1 MGSLCSKTAQSSTTS
16 STAIETEKEV
26 SSLGYKSTADKTY
39 ELQEGKYNYFRK
51 VNYIDYLYSLVNFS
65 TDNATLEDKYEN
77 LSVNYSMSDPF
88 FTESFNN
95 DIFQSFLENK
105 ILKHRAVYDDASSNE
120 TATAIFKDCF
130 MGANTGLDLK
140 LFQDAQG
147 KGDSSAS
154 KTNMVRKC
162 DCIGYG
168 LLYCSGPNFIKI
180 KSLFNIFQTNG
191 VIKKS
196 ENFNRFL
203 LSTFLIASYG
213 MINGRNKLN
222 NYDEIGAISKEQ
234 LTQLIDTSELKDS
247 QNLVEVTNKLIFGE
261 DTSQELN
268 YSQFKSKF
276 ENSDKETSLAFLLS
290 ASGVRFMLT
299 KHNV

>member
-105 ILKHRAVYDDASSNE
+105 NFEAQSS
-120 TATAIFKDCF
+120 I
-130 MGANTGLDLK
+130 
-140 LFQDAQG
+140 
-147 KGDSSAS
+147 
-154 KTNMVRKC
+154 
-162 DCIGYG
+162 
-168 LLYCSGPNFIKI
+168 
-180 KSLFNIFQTNG
+180 
-191 VIKKS
+191 
-196 ENFNRFL
+196 
-203 LSTFLIASYG
+203 
-213 MINGRNKLN
+213 
-222 NYDEIGAISKEQ
+222 
-234 LTQLIDTSELKDS
+234 
-247 QNLVEVTNKLIFGE
+247 
-261 DTSQELN
+261 
-268 YSQFKSKF
+268 
-276 ENSDKETSLAFLLS
+276 
-290 ASGVRFMLT
+290 
-299 KHNV
+299 